1 MRRFV
6 SLFLTLA
13 VLLAFSAPVQAGA
26 GIRVHLDGAELTFD
40 ADPFVENDRT
50 LVPVRALSEALG
62 FTVGWDEAEQRI
74 TLTRGETEIILWVDS
89 TKVMVNGKES
99 KLEVPVRKVGNRTFI
114 PLRFVAETLGT
125 YVTWDNDT
133 QTAKVTSGKSLG
145 NLVVKGLGQSMDQK
159 AEGALDMSMKI
170 AGDGIPG
177 GTMDMTMHMA
187 ILAHIY
193 KNQMLE
199 QVSMQL
205 PGSTTIMNSQVAAV
219 DGKLYVKSGPEMPW
233 TLAGNYNPANIN
245 EVYGAMG
252 MQGLDA
258 AQLQKDIL
266 GNAEVRVVGTTE
278 VDGVQVLQVT
288 IDLSKSGLDK
298 AINQLMSSI
307 PGAAGDMPN
316 MTFQVD
322 HYTITYF
329 VNQETGFIHR
339 TNIDMDVTVAVKEG
353 TEGGTI
359 RLVMKGGINSK
370 PTSEPIQFP
379 ADLPK

>member
-1 MRRFV
+1 MRRLV
-6 SLFLTLA
+6 SLLLSLV
-13 VLLAFSAPVQAGA
+13 VLMAIVGPVQASS
-26 GIRVHLDGAELTFD
+26 GIRVHLDGSELTFD

-62 FTVGWDEAEQRI
+62 FAVGWDEVEQRI

-145 NLVVKGLGQSMDQK
+145 SVIVKGLGQSMDQK
-159 AEGALDMSMKI
+159 AEGALDMSMII
-170 AGDGIPG
+170 AGDGIPNG
-177 GTMDMTMHMA
+177 AMALTTHMA
-187 ILAHIY
+187 IQAHLY
-193 KNQMLE
+193 HNQMLE
-199 QVSMQL
+199 QVAMQL
-205 PGSTTIMNSQVAAV
+205 PGSTTTMVSQVAAV
-219 DGKLYVKSGPEMPW
+219 NGKLYAKSGPDLPW
-233 TLAGNYNPANIN
+233 TLAGNFNPANIN
-245 EVYGAMG
+245 ELYGAMG
-252 MQGLDA
+252 IQGLDA
-258 AQLQKDIL
+258 AQLQKDLL
-266 GNAEVRVVGTTE
+266 GNAQVRVVGTTE
-278 VDGVQVLQVT
+278 IDGVQVLQVA

-298 AINQLMSSI
+298 AINQLVSSI
-307 PGAAGDMPN
+307 PGAAGEMPN

-322 HYTITYF
+322 HYSIAYF

-339 TNIDMDVTVAVKEG
+339 TDIDMDVTVAVKDK

-359 RLVMKGGINSK
+359 RLVLKGGINSR
-370 PTSEPIQFP
+370 PTSEPIQWP